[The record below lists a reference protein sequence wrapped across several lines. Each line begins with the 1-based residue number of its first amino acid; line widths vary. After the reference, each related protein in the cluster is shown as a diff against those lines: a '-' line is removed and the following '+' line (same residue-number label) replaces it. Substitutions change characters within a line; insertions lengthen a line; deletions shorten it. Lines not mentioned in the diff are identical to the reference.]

1 MISFAQNFE
10 DVILNRAFEHQET
23 GFYVD
28 IGCGDPVIDNVTFN
42 LYRNGWRGLVVDGEL
57 SVLSEYSLHRP
68 LDIVRHAWLSAKRE
82 KRAWVHSDVVGL
94 SRLATGAPGDT
105 DAVTVFTE
113 RVSDLLAEGGWTSID
128 VLKIDCE
135 GADFEILRG
144 SALRRYRPRV
154 VVIEVLNQNEKP
166 TRNLWLTW
174 YMRFH
179 GYKKCLFDGVNIFFC
194 LRTEKEIA
202 KAISYP
208 VCVRDMPFHRYQQA
222 LAMGWVDGERSDDL
236 PM

>member
-1 MISFAQNFE
+1 M
-10 DVILNRAFEHQET
+10 
-23 GFYVD
+23 
-28 IGCGDPVIDNVTFN
+28 
-42 LYRNGWRGLVVDGEL
+42 
-57 SVLSEYSLHRP
+57 
-68 LDIVRHAWLSAKRE
+68 
-82 KRAWVHSDVVGL
+82 
-94 SRLATGAPGDT
+94 
-105 DAVTVFTE
+105 
-113 RVSDLLAEGGWTSID
+113 SDLLAEGGWTSID

>member
-10 DVILNRAFEHQET
+10 DVILNHAFEHQET

-94 SRLATGAPGDT
+94 SRLATGAQAIQTPSRSSPKECLI
-105 DAVTVFTE
+105 FSL
-113 RVSDLLAEGGWTSID
+113 REGG
-128 VLKIDCE
+128 
-135 GADFEILRG
+135 
-144 SALRRYRPRV
+144 P
-154 VVIEVLNQNEKP
+154 Q
-166 TRNLWLTW
+166 LT
-174 YMRFH
+174 Y
-179 GYKKCLFDGVNIFFC
+179 
-194 LRTEKEIA
+194 
-202 KAISYP
+202 
-208 VCVRDMPFHRYQQA
+208 
-222 LAMGWVDGERSDDL
+222 
-236 PM
+236 